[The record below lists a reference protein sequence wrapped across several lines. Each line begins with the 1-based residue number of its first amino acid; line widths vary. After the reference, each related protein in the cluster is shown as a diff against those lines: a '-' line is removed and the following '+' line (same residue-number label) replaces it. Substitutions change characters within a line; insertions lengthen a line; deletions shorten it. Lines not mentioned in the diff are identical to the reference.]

1 MSEVSTT
8 ALGQPDGRNLRFKRM
23 HEVILLECKF
33 QMVQGEFR
41 PTIVGIAKV
50 SGASV
55 RSIFAHFGSI
65 EGLHREA
72 LKSPVVRES
81 IVGRLFGGLADSI
94 PVELHDR
101 MIEVAVFGKVPS

>member
-1 MSEVSTT
+1 MIDVISEKPRR
-8 ALGQPDGRNLRFKRM
+8 PDGRNLRFKRM

-50 SGASV
+50 SGASI
-55 RSIFAHFGSI
+55 RSIFSHFGSI

-72 LKSPVVRES
+72 LKSRMVRES
-81 IVGRLFGGLADSI
+81 IVGRVFGGLADSI

-101 MIEVAVFGKVPS
+101 VIEAAVFGKVPS